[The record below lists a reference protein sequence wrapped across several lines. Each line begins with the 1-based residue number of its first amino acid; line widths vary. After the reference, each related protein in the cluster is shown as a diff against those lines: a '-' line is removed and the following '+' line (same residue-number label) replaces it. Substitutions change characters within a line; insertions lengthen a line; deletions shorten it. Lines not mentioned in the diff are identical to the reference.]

1 MDQYE
6 LDVLV
11 ICNDNKIGSV
21 VLSVNTEDKGKH
33 PMESEAEMIVMMLPS
48 DANPK
53 GNVFGGVILKHV
65 DLIAGLVAKRHSG
78 RANVVTASIDRM
90 VFLKPVFIGNALI
103 ISAKITYVRRSS
115 MEIEVNVEAED
126 LEDNTKVHAATAFV
140 TMVALDKYG
149 KPTKVPHL
157 ILENEDDK
165 KRYSEGE
172 LRMKSRLKESGKI

>member
-1 MDQYE
+1 M
-6 LDVLV
+6 
-11 ICNDNKIGSV
+11 
-21 VLSVNTEDKGKH
+21 SVNDEVKGKR
-33 PMESEAEMIVMMLPS
+33 PSDSEAQMTVMMLPS

-126 LEDNTKVHAATAFV
+126 LDDNTKVHAATAFV
-140 TMVALDKYG
+140 TMIALDKYG

-157 ILENEDDK
+157 ILADDNDK

-172 LRMKSRLKESGKI
+172 SRMNSRLKDAGKV

>member
-1 MDQYE
+1 MYSG
-6 LDVLV
+6 
-11 ICNDNKIGSV
+11 IYNNNTIKSK
-21 VLSVNTEDKGKH
+21 VLSVNDEVKGKL
-33 PMESEAEMIVMMLPS
+33 PSESEAEMTVMMLPS

-126 LEDNTKVHAATAFV
+126 LDDNTKVHAATAFV
-140 TMVALDKYG
+140 TMIALDKYG

-157 ILENEDDK
+157 ILDDDNDK

-172 LRMKSRLKESGKI
+172 LRMNSRLKDAGKA

>member
-1 MDQYE
+1 
-6 LDVLV
+6 LIL
-11 ICNDNKIGSV
+11 II
-21 VLSVNTEDKGKH
+21 LSVINGGTGKR
-33 PMESEAEMIVMMLPS
+33 PEESEAEMIVMMLPS

-103 ISAKITYVRRSS
+103 ISARITYVRKSS
-115 MEIEVNVEAED
+115 VEIEVNVEAED
-126 LEDNTKVHAATAFV
+126 LEDNTRVHAATAFV

-149 KPTKVPHL
+149 KPTKVPRL
-157 ILENEDDK
+157 IVDNESDR
-165 KRYSEGE
+165 KRYREGE
-172 LRMKSRLKESGKI
+172 LRMVSRLRDAGKV

>member
-1 MDQYE
+1 
-6 LDVLV
+6 LSG
-11 ICNDNKIGSV
+11 NTNNIGKRP
-21 VLSVNTEDKGKH
+21 E
-33 PMESEAEMIVMMLPS
+33 ESEAEMIVMMLPS

-65 DLIAGLVAKRHSG
+65 DLIAGLVAKRHAG

-90 VFLKPVFIGNALI
+90 VFLKPVLIGNALT

-126 LEDNTKVHAATAFV
+126 LDDNTRIHAATAFV

-149 KPTKVPHL
+149 KPTRVPQL
-157 ILENEDDK
+157 VMENDDN
-165 KRYSEGE
+165 KRRYKEGE
-172 LRMKSRLKESGKI
+172 MRMISRLKDVGKA

>member
-1 MDQYE
+1 M
-6 LDVLV
+6 
-11 ICNDNKIGSV
+11 
-21 VLSVNTEDKGKH
+21 SVNDEVKGKR
-33 PMESEAEMIVMMLPS
+33 PSESEAEMTVMMLPS

-115 MEIEVNVEAED
+115 MEIEVSVEAED
-126 LEDNTKVHAATAFV
+126 LDDNTKVHAATAFV
-140 TMVALDKYG
+140 TMIALDKYG

-157 ILENEDDK
+157 ILDDDNDK

-172 LRMKSRLKESGKI
+172 SRMNSRLKDAGKV

>member
-1 MDQYE
+1 MIIIWD
-6 LDVLV
+6 LIDMTV
-11 ICNDNKIGSV
+11 GR
-21 VLSVNTEDKGKH
+21 EDTGKRSG
-33 PMESEAEMIVMMLPS
+33 ESEAEMIVMMLPS

-103 ISAKITYVRRSS
+103 ISARITYVRRSS

-126 LEDNTKVHAATAFV
+126 LDDNSKVHAATAFV

-157 ILENEDDK
+157 VMEDENDK

-172 LRMKSRLKESGKI
+172 LRMNSRLKDAGKV

>member
-1 MDQYE
+1 MIIIWD
-6 LDVLV
+6 LIVLTV
-11 ICNDNKIGSV
+11 GR
-21 VLSVNTEDKGKH
+21 EDTGKR
-33 PMESEAEMIVMMLPS
+33 PEESEAEMIVMMLPS

-65 DLIAGLVAKRHSG
+65 DLIAGLVGKRHSG

-103 ISAKITYVRRSS
+103 ISARITYVRRSS

-126 LEDNTKVHAATAFV
+126 LDDNSKVHAATAFV

-157 ILENEDDK
+157 IIEDENDK

-172 LRMKSRLKESGKI
+172 LRMNSRLKDVGKV

>member
-1 MDQYE
+1 
-6 LDVLV
+6 LSG
-11 ICNDNKIGSV
+11 ITNNIGKRP
-21 VLSVNTEDKGKH
+21 E
-33 PMESEAEMIVMMLPS
+33 ESEAEMIVMMLPS

-53 GNVFGGVILKHV
+53 GNVFGGIILKHV
-65 DLIAGLVAKRHSG
+65 DLIAGLVAKRHAG

-126 LEDNTKVHAATAFV
+126 LDDNTRIHAATAFV

-149 KPTKVPHL
+149 KPTKVPQL
-157 ILENEDDK
+157 VIENDNDK
-165 KRYSEGE
+165 RLYREGE
-172 LRMKSRLKESGKI
+172 MRMISRLKDVGKA

>member
-1 MDQYE
+1 MNYF
-6 LDVLV
+6 DVFS
-11 ICNDNKIGSV
+11 IYNNNTIKSI
-21 VLSVNTEDKGKH
+21 VLSVNDEVKGKL
-33 PMESEAEMIVMMLPS
+33 PSESEAEMTVMMLPS

-103 ISAKITYVRRSS
+103 ISAKLTYVRRSS

-126 LEDNTKVHAATAFV
+126 LDDNTKVHAATAFV
-140 TMVALDKYG
+140 TMIALDKYG

-157 ILENEDDK
+157 ILDNDNDK

-172 LRMKSRLKESGKI
+172 LRMNSRLKDAGKV

>member
-1 MDQYE
+1 M
-6 LDVLV
+6 
-11 ICNDNKIGSV
+11 
-21 VLSVNTEDKGKH
+21 SVNDEVKGKR
-33 PMESEAEMIVMMLPS
+33 PSESEAEMTVMMLPS

-126 LEDNTKVHAATAFV
+126 LDENTKVHAATAFV
-140 TMVALDKYG
+140 TMIALDKYG
-149 KPTKVPHL
+149 KSTKVPHL
-157 ILENEDDK
+157 ILHDDNEK
-165 KRYSEGE
+165 KSYSEGE
-172 LRMKSRLKESGKI
+172 LRMNSRLKDAGKV

>member
-1 MDQYE
+1 
-6 LDVLV
+6 LSG
-11 ICNDNKIGSV
+11 ITNNIGKRP
-21 VLSVNTEDKGKH
+21 E
-33 PMESEAEMIVMMLPS
+33 ESEAEMIVMMLPS

-53 GNVFGGVILKHV
+53 GNVFGGIILKHV
-65 DLIAGLVAKRHSG
+65 DLIAGLVAKRHAG

-126 LEDNTKVHAATAFV
+126 LDDNTRIHAATAFV

-149 KPTKVPHL
+149 KPTKVPQL
-157 ILENEDDK
+157 VIENDNDK
-165 KRYSEGE
+165 RQYREGE
-172 LRMKSRLKESGKI
+172 MRMISRLKDVGKA

>member
-1 MDQYE
+1 MIIIWD
-6 LDVLV
+6 LIVLTV
-11 ICNDNKIGSV
+11 GR
-21 VLSVNTEDKGKH
+21 EDTGKRSG
-33 PMESEAEMIVMMLPS
+33 ESEAEMIVMMLPS

-103 ISAKITYVRRSS
+103 ISARITYVRRSS

-126 LEDNTKVHAATAFV
+126 LDDNSKVHAATAFV

-149 KPTKVPHL
+149 KPTKVPQL
-157 ILENEDDK
+157 IMEDENDK

-172 LRMKSRLKESGKI
+172 IRMNSRLKDAGKV

>member
-1 MDQYE
+1 MIIIWD
-6 LDVLV
+6 LIVLTV
-11 ICNDNKIGSV
+11 GR
-21 VLSVNTEDKGKH
+21 EDTGKRSG
-33 PMESEAEMIVMMLPS
+33 ESEAEMIVMMLPS
-48 DANPK
+48 DANPR

-103 ISAKITYVRRSS
+103 ISARITYVRRSS

-126 LEDNTKVHAATAFV
+126 LDDNSKVHAATAFV

-157 ILENEDDK
+157 VMEDENDK

-172 LRMKSRLKESGKI
+172 LRMNSRLKDAGKV

>member
-1 MDQYE
+1 M
-6 LDVLV
+6 
-11 ICNDNKIGSV
+11 
-21 VLSVNTEDKGKH
+21 SVNDEVKGKR
-33 PMESEAEMIVMMLPS
+33 PSESEAEMTVMMLPS

-126 LEDNTKVHAATAFV
+126 LDDNTKVHAATAFV
-140 TMVALDKYG
+140 TMIALDKYG

-157 ILENEDDK
+157 ILDYDNDK

-172 LRMKSRLKESGKI
+172 SRMNSRLKDAGKV

>member
-1 MDQYE
+1 MIIIWD
-6 LDVLV
+6 LIVLTV
-11 ICNDNKIGSV
+11 GR
-21 VLSVNTEDKGKH
+21 EDTGKRSG
-33 PMESEAEMIVMMLPS
+33 ESEAEMIVMMLPS

-103 ISAKITYVRRSS
+103 ISARITYVRKSS

-126 LEDNTKVHAATAFV
+126 LDDNSKVHAATAFV

-157 ILENEDDK
+157 VMEDENDK

-172 LRMKSRLKESGKI
+172 LRMNSRLKDAGKV

>member
-1 MDQYE
+1 MTGIYLVYIMIIIWD
-6 LDVLV
+6 LIVLTV
-11 ICNDNKIGSV
+11 GR
-21 VLSVNTEDKGKH
+21 EDTGKRSG
-33 PMESEAEMIVMMLPS
+33 ESEAEMIVMMLPS

-103 ISAKITYVRRSS
+103 ISARITYVRRSS

-126 LEDNTKVHAATAFV
+126 LDDNSKVHAATAFV

-157 ILENEDDK
+157 VMEDENDK

-172 LRMKSRLKESGKI
+172 LRMNSRLKDAGRV

>member
-1 MDQYE
+1 MIIN
-6 LDVLV
+6 LCILLT
-11 ICNDNKIGSV
+11 
-21 VLSVNTEDKGKH
+21 LSIKNGDTGKR
-33 PMESEAEMIVMMLPS
+33 PTESEAEMIVMMLPS

-103 ISAKITYVRRSS
+103 ISARITYVRRSS

-126 LEDNTKVHAATAFV
+126 LDDNSTGTCCDRVRN
-140 TMVALDKYG
+140 YG
-149 KPTKVPHL
+149 
-157 ILENEDDK
+157 
-165 KRYSEGE
+165 S
-172 LRMKSRLKESGKI
+172 LRQVWKTHKDSPLNYG

>member
-1 MDQYE
+1 
-6 LDVLV
+6 
-11 ICNDNKIGSV
+11 
-21 VLSVNTEDKGKH
+21 LSVNDEVKGKR
-33 PMESEAEMIVMMLPS
+33 PSESEAEMTVMMLPS

-126 LEDNTKVHAATAFV
+126 LDDNTKVHAATAFV
-140 TMVALDKYG
+140 TMIALDKYG

-157 ILENEDDK
+157 ILDDDNDK

-172 LRMKSRLKESGKI
+172 SRMNSRLKDAGKV

>member
-1 MDQYE
+1 MIIIWD
-6 LDVLV
+6 LIVLTV
-11 ICNDNKIGSV
+11 GREDTGK
-21 VLSVNTEDKGKH
+21 LSG
-33 PMESEAEMIVMMLPS
+33 ESEAEMIVMMLPS

-103 ISAKITYVRRSS
+103 ISARITYVRRSS

-126 LEDNTKVHAATAFV
+126 LDDNSKVHAATAFV

-157 ILENEDDK
+157 IMEDENDK
-165 KRYSEGE
+165 KRYGEGE
-172 LRMKSRLKESGKI
+172 LRMNSRLKDAGKV

>member
-1 MDQYE
+1 M
-6 LDVLV
+6 
-11 ICNDNKIGSV
+11 
-21 VLSVNTEDKGKH
+21 SVNDEVKGKR
-33 PMESEAEMIVMMLPS
+33 PSESEAEMTVMMLPS

-126 LEDNTKVHAATAFV
+126 LDDNTKVHAATAFV
-140 TMVALDKYG
+140 TMIALDKYG

-157 ILENEDDK
+157 ILDDDNDK

-172 LRMKSRLKESGKI
+172 SRMNSRLKDAGKV

>member
-1 MDQYE
+1 MIIIWD
-6 LDVLV
+6 LIVLTV
-11 ICNDNKIGSV
+11 GR
-21 VLSVNTEDKGKH
+21 EDSGKRSG
-33 PMESEAEMIVMMLPS
+33 ESEAEMIVMMLPS

-103 ISAKITYVRRSS
+103 ISARITYVRRSS

-126 LEDNTKVHAATAFV
+126 LDDNSKVHAATAFV

-149 KPTKVPHL
+149 KPTKVPQL
-157 ILENEDDK
+157 IMEDENDK

-172 LRMKSRLKESGKI
+172 IRMNSRLKDAGKV

>member
-1 MDQYE
+1 MIIIWD
-6 LDVLV
+6 LIVLTV
-11 ICNDNKIGSV
+11 GR
-21 VLSVNTEDKGKH
+21 EDTGKRSW
-33 PMESEAEMIVMMLPS
+33 ESEAEMIVMMLPS

-103 ISAKITYVRRSS
+103 ISARITYVRRSS

-126 LEDNTKVHAATAFV
+126 LDDNSKVHAATAFV

-157 ILENEDDK
+157 ITEDENDK

-172 LRMKSRLKESGKI
+172 LRMNSRLKDAGKV

>member
-1 MDQYE
+1 MT
-6 LDVLV
+6 
-11 ICNDNKIGSV
+11 IGREY
-21 VLSVNTEDKGKH
+21 TGKR
-33 PMESEAEMIVMMLPS
+33 PEESEAEMIVMMLPS

-78 RANVVTASIDRM
+78 RANVVTASIDSM

-103 ISAKITYVRRSS
+103 ISARITYVRRSS

-126 LEDNTKVHAATAFV
+126 LDDSSKVHAATAFV

-157 ILENEDDK
+157 IMEDENDK

-172 LRMKSRLKESGKI
+172 LRMNSRLKHAGKV

>member
-1 MDQYE
+1 MIIIWD
-6 LDVLV
+6 LIVLTV
-11 ICNDNKIGSV
+11 GR
-21 VLSVNTEDKGKH
+21 EDTGKRSG
-33 PMESEAEMIVMMLPS
+33 ESEAEMIVMMLPS

-103 ISAKITYVRRSS
+103 ISARITYVRRSS

-126 LEDNTKVHAATAFV
+126 LDDNSKVHAATAFV

-157 ILENEDDK
+157 ITEDENDK
-165 KRYSEGE
+165 KRYSEGQ
-172 LRMKSRLKESGKI
+172 LRMNSRLKDAGKA

>member
-1 MDQYE
+1 
-6 LDVLV
+6 
-11 ICNDNKIGSV
+11 
-21 VLSVNTEDKGKH
+21 
-33 PMESEAEMIVMMLPS
+33 MIVMMLLS

-53 GNVFGGVILKHV
+53 GNVFGGIILKHV
-65 DLIAGLVAKRHSG
+65 DLIAGLVAKRHAG

-126 LEDNTKVHAATAFV
+126 LDDNTRIHAATAFV

-149 KPTKVPHL
+149 KPTKVPQL
-157 ILENEDDK
+157 VIENDNDK
-165 KRYSEGE
+165 RVYREGE
-172 LRMKSRLKESGKI
+172 MRMISRLKDVGKA

>member
-1 MDQYE
+1 MIIIWD
-6 LDVLV
+6 LIVLTV
-11 ICNDNKIGSV
+11 GR
-21 VLSVNTEDKGKH
+21 EDTGKRSG
-33 PMESEAEMIVMMLPS
+33 ESEAEMIVMMLPS

-103 ISAKITYVRRSS
+103 ISARITYVRRSS

-126 LEDNTKVHAATAFV
+126 LDDNSKVHAATAFI

-157 ILENEDDK
+157 VMEDENDK

-172 LRMKSRLKESGKI
+172 LRMNSRLKDAGRV